1 MNKKGINPTKPIAP
15 QVRKAAEGGA
25 KNYKCILFDL
35 DHTLWDYETNSREA
49 LSEIYL
55 QFGLKG
61 KGITN
66 ELDFLRAFYIVNN
79 ELWNNYDRGLLH
91 RDAIRLDRFHKILL
105 ELGVD
110 DYEMSLKISGEY
122 LAHSPKKKNLI
133 EGCKETLDYL
143 FPKYP
148 MVIVTNGFD
157 EIQST
162 KLSSSGIAHYFK
174 DVVTSARAGHKK
186 PAKEIFEFALREN
199 KVAPHEAIM
208 IGDNLLTDIAGAKNA
223 SVDTVFFNPN
233 KLEHPSVA
241 DFEIASLT
249 ELMNFL

>member
-1 MNKKGINPTKPIAP
+1 M
-15 QVRKAAEGGA
+15 

-49 LSEIYL
+49 LSELYV
-55 QFGLKG
+55 QFELKERALSE
-61 KGITN
+61 I
-66 ELDFLRAFYIVNN
+66 DFLQTFYTINN
-79 ELWNNYDRGLLH
+79 ELWDLYDRGLLH
-91 RDAIRLDRFHKILL
+91 REVIRNERFHKILL
-105 ELGVD
+105 ALGVD
-110 DYEMSLKISGEY
+110 DYAMSLKLSDEY
-122 LAHSPKKKNLI
+122 LQHSPKKKNLM

-199 KVAPHEAIM
+199 NVDPRDAIM
-208 IGDNLLTDIAGAKNA
+208 IGDNLLTDMAGAKHA
-223 SVDTVFFNPN
+223 KVDTVFFNPTKITHDTEVN
-233 KLEHPSVA
+233 
-241 DFEIASLT
+241 FEISNLK
-249 ELMNFL
+249 ELKNFL